1 MSPRSSRAQATSLH
15 QHLAPPH
22 CLTALQ
28 VAISEL
34 QSSNKNTLRDEDGA
48 SSDWIELANLGT
60 TPVNLAVRGTGGR
73 LLCTPSFMLHVFAP
87 CQESLPPQTCPDGP
101 PHPPAC
107 PWQGYQLTDQQGGP
121 AWTFPPGV
129 TLVPGQYLVVFASGK
144 DRRTPAAPLH
154 TDFKLSSDDG
164 YLALLTPQGTAASA
178 VLFPEWVGCVG
189 RVGQGS
195 TQGSGRPW

>member
-1 MSPRSSRAQATSLH
+1 M
-15 QHLAPPH
+15 
-22 CLTALQ
+22 AL
-28 VAISEL
+28 
-34 QSSNKNTLRDEDGA
+34 
-48 SSDWIELANLGT
+48 
-60 TPVNLAVRGTGGR
+60 
-73 LLCTPSFMLHVFAP
+73 VFAP
-87 CQESLPPQTCPDGP
+87 CQESLPPQTCPATALLTRLPACP
-101 PHPPAC
+101 PAACLPAC

-144 DRRTPAAPLH
+144 DRRNPAAPLH
-154 TDFKLSSDDG
+154 TAFKLSSDDG